1 MSLLAACVVAPQP
14 PSPPPLPIPMPREEM
29 PQRMVRPYHRVIPR
43 PARKPL
49 PPPEPGPPAV
59 VIPPPPQSGPPAV
72 AAPPSPARQSASSAV
87 ATPPPP
93 VPLAAPPRSGE
104 LIGINEHRAAQLFGG
119 AAKKI
124 EQPPATIWRYK
135 TSNCELDLF
144 FYLDLRS
151 GQMRTL
157 HYAFKGDVD
166 DTQKRQDCLRAIVAA
181 RGS

>member
-1 MSLLAACVVAPQP
+1 
-14 PSPPPLPIPMPREEM
+14 M
-29 PQRMVRPYHRVIPR
+29 PQRMVRPPYRRIIPR
-43 PARKPL
+43 PAHKPT
-49 PPPEPGPPAV
+49 PPPEPGSPAV
-59 VIPPPPQSGPPAV
+59 TKPSQSGPSAV
-72 AAPPSPARQSASSAV
+72 AAPPSPALQPGPPAAG
-87 ATPPPP
+87 ATTPPA
-93 VPLAAPPRSGE
+93 PLAAPPRSGA
-104 LIGINEHRAAQLFGG
+104 LIGIDEHRAAQLFGG
-119 AAKKI
+119 ATKKI

-135 TSNCELDLF
+135 TPNCELDLF